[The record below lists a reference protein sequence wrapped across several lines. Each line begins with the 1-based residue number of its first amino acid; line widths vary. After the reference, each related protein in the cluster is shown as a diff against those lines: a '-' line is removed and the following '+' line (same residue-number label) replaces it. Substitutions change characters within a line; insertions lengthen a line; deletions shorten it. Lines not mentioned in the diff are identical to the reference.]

1 MARLQCDARN
11 CVHNK
16 EHFCC
21 ISSICVDGKQAMR
34 DAETCCADFREKKEA
49 VSNSAC
55 GCEEKNP
62 VVDIHCKAQNCI
74 YNDQCHCEAEH
85 VCICGPHACECHDTR
100 CETFKI
106 K

>member
-34 DAETCCADFREKKEA
+34 DAETCCADFQRKKRSCFQQCMWMRGEK
-49 VSNSAC
+49 SRS
-55 GCEEKNP
+55 G
-62 VVDIHCKAQNCI
+62 
-74 YNDQCHCEAEH
+74 YSL
-85 VCICGPHACECHDTR
+85 
-100 CETFKI
+100 
-106 K
+106 

>member
-34 DAETCCADFREKKEA
+34 DAETCCADFREKKKLFPT
-49 VSNSAC
+49 VH
-55 GCEEKNP
+55 
-62 VVDIHCKAQNCI
+62 VDA
-74 YNDQCHCEAEH
+74 
-85 VCICGPHACECHDTR
+85 R
-100 CETFKI
+100 RKI
-106 K
+106 P